1 MSFISTDC
9 LHDPSEQPVPVVVND
24 IPGSFP
30 LSPPQVLRYC
40 GRRLYH
46 HTTPSLE
53 ICNNKTETRFLAQIK
68 SFSLSRQSRL
78 SRRMRGSSDGQWGL
92 THWATGPYDI
102 TGNDILW
109 KREKCYCSVIARCT
123 SVYCIIFCVEMRCQE
138 FLKLLK
144 CLFNLHFKL
153 NQQKIRLLD
162 SPETDVTLTCH
173 SNTLT
178 YFIGI

>member
-68 SFSLSRQSRL
+68 PAN
-78 SRRMRGSSDGQWGL
+78 
-92 THWATGPYDI
+92 H
-102 TGNDILW
+102 
-109 KREKCYCSVIARCT
+109 
-123 SVYCIIFCVEMRCQE
+123 
-138 FLKLLK
+138 
-144 CLFNLHFKL
+144 
-153 NQQKIRLLD
+153 D
-162 SPETDVTLTCH
+162 SPDFREECEILVMV
-173 SNTLT
+173 SE
-178 YFIGI
+178 G